1 VIKNDF
7 VYYLDQFNVLSPNHA
22 KIYDEYTNANEKFT
36 FTIKT
41 KVEEYL
47 KSIFNN
53 NPKSIILTGNAGDG
67 KTRLCRQIYNSLS
80 KEKLNEWPESG
91 IIDLDFSKGILRIVK
106 DLSELKEEIIYREL
120 NSLNQYVSNEHEEK
134 IYYLIAANEG
144 KLSKFLSQYDEL
156 EALREMVKSR
166 FHSHENNNNQFSII
180 NLLDVTSSVYVEKVL
195 KEWNKEENWD
205 VCKECPINK
214 RCIIFHNHKKSSE
227 ENVQKSIVNQYRILD
242 YLNTHITMR
251 EMLIHNSYVLTGGY
265 TCADI
270 YKADYQELEEQTKKV
285 YYQNFFGHGVSHEA
299 FSEMKAMKIFKSI
312 DPGVY
317 SHSVVDDFIINGD
330 ISGNNNL
337 EQNHKSIFNDSIDLQ
352 FGYFLKQLKLYR
364 DHNKTSDHG
373 LVTKWIPQLRRKLF
387 FELDNTEHINIKA
400 LLPFE
405 YVSDYEKLFDD
416 KQKQNLIRK
425 ELTNGLNRA
434 FSKKLVENQRNV
446 QLIAT
451 SENLLIHESFQNR
464 RIILEQEV
472 GREDLDR
479 ISSVFKLIVDD
490 ELELSINLFLFEFLM
505 RVNGGS
511 TLNILQQ
518 EVEILIDTFKNEL
531 IQNSQPNDYELN
543 VLRLDKNKGL
553 YIEDTIMIP

>member
-1 VIKNDF
+1 MIKNDF

-22 KIYDEYTNANEKFT
+22 KIYDEYTNTNEKFT
-36 FTIKT
+36 FTIRT
-41 KVEEYL
+41 KVEDYL
-47 KSIFNN
+47 NHIFSTK
-53 NPKSIILTGNAGDG
+53 PQSVILTGNAGDG

-80 KEKLNEWPESG
+80 ESKLNEWPENG
-91 IIDLDFSKGILRIVK
+91 IVDLNFSKGILRIVK
-106 DLSELKEEIIYREL
+106 DLSELKDEVIYNEL
-120 NSLNQYVSNEHEEK
+120 KNLNNYINDEHQEK
-134 IYYLIAANEG
+134 VYYLIAANEG
-144 KLSKFLSQYDEL
+144 KLSKFLSQYDDFES
-156 EALREMVKSR
+156 LREMVKAR
-166 FHSHENNNNQFSII
+166 FNSHENNDDQLSII

-195 KEWNKEENWD
+195 DEWNKEENWV
-205 VCKECPINK
+205 VCKECPMNK
-214 RCIIFHNHKKSSE
+214 KCIIYHNHKKSSGK
-227 ENVQKSIVNQYRILD
+227 NVKESIVNQYRILD

-265 TCADI
+265 TCTDI
-270 YKADYQELEEQTKKV
+270 YEADYKELEEQTKKV

-299 FSEMKAMKIFKSI
+299 FSEMKALKVFKSI

-330 ISGNNNL
+330 ISGNEEL
-337 EQNHKSIFNDSIDLQ
+337 EKNHNSIFDDAIDLQ

-387 FELDNTEHINIKA
+387 FEFENTEQINVRA

-405 YVSDYEKLFDD
+405 YVTDYEKLFNDR
-416 KQKQNLIRK
+416 QKQSLIRK
-425 ELTNGLNRA
+425 ELTNGLNRS
-434 FSKKLVENQRNV
+434 FSKKLVENQKSV

-451 SENLLIHESFQNR
+451 SENLLIHENFQNK
-464 RIILEQEV
+464 RINLEQEE

-479 ISSVFKLIVDD
+479 IPSVFKLVVDD
-490 ELELSINLFLFEFLM
+490 QVTLPINLFLFEFLM
-505 RVNGGS
+505 RINGGS

-531 IQNSQPNDYELN
+531 IQISEPNDYELN